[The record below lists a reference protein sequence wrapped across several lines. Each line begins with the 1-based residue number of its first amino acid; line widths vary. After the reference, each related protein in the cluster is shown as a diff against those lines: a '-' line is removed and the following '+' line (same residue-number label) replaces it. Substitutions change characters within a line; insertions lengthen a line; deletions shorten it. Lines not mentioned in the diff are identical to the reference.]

1 VTVLVTG
8 GFGFVGRN
16 VVEAL
21 LRADE
26 RVVVFDRQR
35 PPGPAGAFS
44 EQAADVVIGDI
55 ADARQVDEAFRR
67 FGVRSVVHAAA
78 VTAGA
83 EREAAQ
89 PERLLEVNVQ
99 GTLNVLRAARD
110 ARCTRMVYVG
120 SGQAYGHT
128 HDEGGRLYEDRSPSR
143 PSELYGISKF
153 AAEQMALRLG
163 ELWHVDVV
171 AARIGSVCGPWEFD
185 TGVRDMLSPYLQVA
199 RLALRAEPALLPAS
213 EAWRDWIYSVDVAD
227 GLVALLR
234 AAKPRHRFYHLSSGI
249 DWKGTFPLWC
259 EALRDAYPRFAWRMA
274 SGDEQPNVSFV
285 VARDRAPMDIARIVE
300 DVGFTPRFRPREA
313 YDHYIEWLSR
323 HEAFIVGSSRPA

>member
-8 GFGFVGRN
+8 GLGFVGRN

-21 LRADE
+21 VRVGE
-26 RVVVFDRQR
+26 RVVVFDRQQ
-35 PPGPAGAFS
+35 PPDTAATRS
-44 EQAADVVIGDI
+44 ALDADVVIGDI

-67 FGVRSVVHAAA
+67 FDVRGVVHTAA

-99 GTLNVLRAARD
+99 GTLNVLRSARD
-110 ARCTRMVYVG
+110 ARCTRVVYVG
-120 SGQAYGHT
+120 SGQAYGRT
-128 HDEGGRLYEDRSPSR
+128 HDDGGRLYEERSPSR
-143 PSELYGISKF
+143 PDELYGITKF

-163 ELWHVDVV
+163 DLWQLDVV
-171 AARIGSVCGPWEFD
+171 AARIGSVCGPWECD

-199 RLALRAEPALLPAS
+199 TLALRAEPAVLPVT

-234 AAKPRHRFYHLSSGI
+234 APAPWHRFYHLSSGI
-249 DWKGTFPLWC
+249 DWSGTFPLWC
-259 EALRDAYPRFAWRMA
+259 ETLRRAYPRFAWRVA
-274 SGDEQPNVSFV
+274 RSGDQPNVSFV
-285 VARDRAPMDIARIVE
+285 VARDRAPMDIGRIVD
-300 DVGFTPRFRPREA
+300 DVGFTARFGPREA
-313 YDHYIEWLSR
+313 HEHYSEWISR
-323 HEAFIVGSSRPA
+323 HEAFIGASSRPA